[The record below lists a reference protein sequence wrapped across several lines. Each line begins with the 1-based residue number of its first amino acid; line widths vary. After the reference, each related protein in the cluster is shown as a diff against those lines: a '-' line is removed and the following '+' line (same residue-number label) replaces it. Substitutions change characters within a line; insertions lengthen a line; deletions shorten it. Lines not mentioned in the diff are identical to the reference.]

1 MRGVCFFAASASALT
16 GPKVFSLLDVSQPN
30 PQPINGFTFDRMPRA
45 GDQFPIQDTLYKWAG
60 TKRGALVGRVE
71 GTGTFQVVGD
81 TTARVLF
88 FAQATLPGGTVVV
101 HGYGTIN
108 FRGPSKFT
116 FPVTGGTGLY
126 ANARGWVQVRDI
138 GGGEGNNS
146 NVAFHLIP

>member
-1 MRGVCFFAASASALT
+1 
-16 GPKVFSLLDVSQPN
+16 
-30 PQPINGFTFDRMPRA
+30 MPRA
-45 GDQFPIQDTLYKWAG
+45 GDQFPIEDTLYKWAG

-126 ANARGWVQVRDI
+126 VERPRLGAGARHRRRRGQQLQRRLPPHSLTPAQDGAMISAVRR
-138 GGGEGNNS
+138 
-146 NVAFHLIP
+146 H